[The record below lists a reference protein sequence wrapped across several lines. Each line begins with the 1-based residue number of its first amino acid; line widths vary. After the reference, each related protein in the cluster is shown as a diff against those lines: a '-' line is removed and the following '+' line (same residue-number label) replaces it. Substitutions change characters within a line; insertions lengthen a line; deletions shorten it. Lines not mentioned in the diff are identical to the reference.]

1 MMNQTLEKLSV
12 MRLSA
17 MEQEVRRQIELPAMT
32 ELSFEER
39 LSMLVDAEWI
49 SRQNKKLHLL
59 LKTANLRIPKAYL
72 EDVDYR
78 SSRKLERTQIARLS
92 NLLWINEGRNLFIT
106 GACGTGKT
114 WLASAFGNAA
124 CRKGLKVQSLRVN
137 RLLGDLL
144 AARNN
149 GTWTKILT
157 SLKKPDL
164 LILDDF
170 GLSAMD
176 SLHCRDLLEIVDDR
190 YGRGSILITAQLPVS
205 DWHGVFKDP
214 TIADAILDRLV
225 HNAHRIA
232 LQGPSLRREPSKDD
246 NLDGTSVVAPV
257 P

>member
-1 MMNQTLEKLSV
+1 MINQTLEKLSA
-12 MRLSA
+12 MHLSV
-17 MEQEVRRQIELPAMT
+17 MEQEIRRQVELPAMA

-39 LSMLVDAEWI
+39 LSMLVDAEWM
-49 SRQNKKLHLL
+49 SRQNKKLRRL
-59 LKTANLRIPKAYL
+59 LKGANLRNPEACL
-72 EDVDYR
+72 EDVDYGD
-78 SSRKLERTQIARLS
+78 SRKLERTQIARLS
-92 NLLWINEGRNLFIT
+92 DLSWVGEGRNLFIT

-144 AARNN
+144 SSRSN
-149 GTWTKILT
+149 GTWAKLLA

-170 GLSAMD
+170 GLSPLD
-176 SLHCRDLLEIVDDR
+176 PLHCRDVLEIVDDR

-205 DWHGVFKDP
+205 DWHAVFADP
-214 TIADAILDRLV
+214 TLADAVLDRLV

-232 LQGPSLRREPSKDD
+232 LHGPSMRHKPPRDTTHGGEMAGNP
-246 NLDGTSVVAPV
+246 
-257 P
+257 